1 MTSADE
7 LKEIINRSPYDNV
20 YWLARMLISTDKY
33 GGLGKDSDKMIEIAQ
48 KIKSTINRLQGKN
61 EELVVDELYQTIRLV
76 ILKGKRKGTNIR
88 HLLENLCAELGEK
101 LVTIQDYSV
110 LALTCEHIMI
120 PINLGLARVPSD
132 DKVFVESMAKTL
144 LDNKGEE
151 GLATIINLWDD
162 LGTAGCLKKEREEV
176 IEHYSSLKDY
186 LEEEEVKLEK
196 EEEKAI
202 ILSAFCQ
209 EFERRLG
216 QKRKGRAGGSL
227 ESVTSFI
234 LDFFG
239 IKATHEP
246 EHFTTGLEVDRW
258 VRCKDGWLI
267 GISCKRTFR
276 ERWKQ
281 AYTTDIDLLNRHKI
295 RNLWHV
301 ITHARDLSDDKITE
315 MGSHRAILYLPDDS
329 PRYKNAFSHPG
340 MKNYVRPITSFIKDL
355 RKLM

>member
-1 MTSADE
+1 MTNKE
-7 LKEIINRSPYDNV
+7 RLKSIVKTSPYDNV
-20 YWLARMLISTDKY
+20 YWLSRMLISTDKY
-33 GGLGKDSDKMIEIAQ
+33 GGIGKNSDKMIELSHA
-48 KIKSTINRLQGKN
+48 IKSTIKRLK
-61 EELVVDELYQTIRLV
+61 EEVEEFVVGELHQTISNV
-76 ILKGKRKGTNIR
+76 ILEGRREGTNIR
-88 HLLENLCAELGEK
+88 RQLENLCDELKKK
-101 LVTIQDYSV
+101 LITIQDYSV
-110 LALTCEHIMI
+110 LALTCEYIMT
-120 PINLGLARVPSD
+120 PINVSLAQVPSD
-132 DKVFVESMAKTL
+132 DKIFVKSVAKTL
-144 LDNKGEE
+144 LESKGEE

-162 LGTAGCLKKEREEV
+162 LGTAGCLKKERAEV
-176 IEHYSSLKDY
+176 VQQYSSLRNY
-186 LEEEEVKLEK
+186 LEKELKLEN

-239 IKATHEP
+239 IKTTHEP

-258 VRCKDGWLI
+258 VRCKDSWLI

-281 AYTTDIDLLNRHKI
+281 AYTTDTDLLNRHKI

-301 ITHARDLSDDKITE
+301 ITHDQDLSDDKITE
-315 MGSHRAILYLPDDS
+315 IGSHRAVLYLPDNS
-329 PRYKNAFSHPG
+329 PRYINAANHPG
-340 MKNYVRPITSFIKDL
+340 MKDYVRPITSFIIDL
-355 RKLM
+355 KRLM